1 MQRRS
6 MLTLLTLAAS
16 KPSLAQD
23 RPELTELDATAQA
36 ALVRSGHLQATDL
49 LNAARRR
56 IDRLDPPL
64 HAFVLR
70 CEERAR
76 QQLETPLPKGP
87 FAGVPFAC
95 KDSVDLAGTV
105 RRNGSRSRA
114 QAAPATESSPIIA
127 RCEQAGLIHVGK
139 TTTPEFQ
146 LDASTEPL
154 LGGPTRNPWDLSRSS
169 GGSSGGSAVAVAAG
183 MLPLA
188 HATDGGGSIRIPAS
202 CCGVFGLKPSRLRM
216 VGSTPQDGGVEHCV
230 SRSVRDSATL
240 FWWNQRSDS
249 AAPLAPMPWVTG
261 PSARRLR
268 IGYAPLNLFDEAADP
283 EVEAAVQAS
292 ARLCERLGH
301 QVEPF
306 RMALDGETFFRH
318 FMVAWSASPQ
328 RALAQVLGE
337 GRQAD
342 AVLEPWTLHLAEH
355 GRRQGPQALP
365 DALAYFGQLS
375 RQVDRW
381 FESLDVILS
390 PVLSSVPPQLGW
402 LAPTQ
407 PGPVLWQRLLR
418 YVSYTPLH
426 NVAGLPAMSVP
437 LGWSAR
443 GLPIGS
449 QFAARLGDERTLFEL
464 AFELEQAQPWAT
476 RRPPRMRAARS

>member
-6 MLTLLTLAAS
+6 MLSLLALAAGQS
-16 KPSLAQD
+16 ALAHEPD
-23 RPELTELDATAQA
+23 ELGLLDATAQA
-36 ALVRSGHLQATDL
+36 ALLRSGHLQALDL
-49 LNAARRR
+49 LEAARRR
-56 IDRLDPPL
+56 IDRLDPHL

-70 CEERAR
+70 CDERAR
-76 QQLETPLPKGP
+76 RQALAPLPDGP

-95 KDSVDLAGTV
+95 KDAVDLAGTP
-105 RRNGSRSRA
+105 RHSGSRLLA
-114 QAAPATESSPIIA
+114 QAKPSAQSSPIIQ
-127 RCEQAGLIHVGK
+127 RCEDAGLITLGK
-139 TTTPEFQ
+139 TATPEFQ

-154 LGGPTRNPWDLSRSS
+154 LGGPTHNPWDLQRSS
-169 GGSSGGSAVAVAAG
+169 GGSSGGSAVAVASG

-216 VGSTPQDGGVEHCV
+216 VGSAPQDGGVDHCV
-230 SRSVRDSATL
+230 SRTVRDSATL
-240 FWWNQRSDS
+240 FCWNQRRDP
-249 AAPLAPMPWVTG
+249 AAPLPPLPWITG

-283 EVEAAVQAS
+283 EVQTALEDS

-301 QVEPF
+301 QVQPF

-318 FMVAWSASPQ
+318 FMVAWSASAQ
-328 RALAQVLGE
+328 RALGQAEALGL
-337 GRQAD
+337 QPD
-342 AVLEPWTLHLAEH
+342 TVLEPWTLHLAAH
-355 GRRQGPQALP
+355 GRAQAPQALHQ
-365 DALAYFGQLS
+365 ALAYFGAVS
-375 RQVDRW
+375 RQVDHW
-381 FESLDVILS
+381 FETLDVVLS
-390 PVLSSVPPQLGW
+390 PVLASVPPPLGW
-402 LAPTQ
+402 LAPTV

-437 LGWSAR
+437 LGMSPQ

-449 QFAARLGDERTLFEL
+449 QFAARLGDEQTLFQL
-464 AFELEQAQPWAT
+464 AFELEQARPWSKLRP
-476 RRPPRMRAARS
+476 RR